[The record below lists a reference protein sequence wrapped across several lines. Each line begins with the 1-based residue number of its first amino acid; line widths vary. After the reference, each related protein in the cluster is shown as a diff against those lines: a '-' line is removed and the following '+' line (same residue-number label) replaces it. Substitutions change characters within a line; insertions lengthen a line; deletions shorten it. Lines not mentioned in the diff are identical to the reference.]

1 MLLSSLDLE
10 IQIPMKALILLTFMM
25 ISFTIKAQVVYEH
38 TYDSA
43 STVSSGGTLN
53 QLMVVKFEVSGERY
67 VKINQWGKEILIYD
81 LNHSLLKTISFASF
95 PGMSV
100 YQGDILYLSQSL
112 FNTDPKIEF
121 LYSSH
126 NASSNYYTGI
136 YNEDGLLLF
145 SDTGLIAIRS
155 AIQLQQY
162 PIYNT
167 SLGTKMIISYKN
179 GQAKVFGLG
188 GTLSASVANIN
199 QNLLSS
205 LAVSNAYPNPAVNSS
220 TIDYILPDGTNDGY
234 IVFYDL
240 QSNEVRRFRVDRT
253 FNSLLISTSDISAG
267 TYYYQLQTKGNIS
280 AGKKLVVIK

>member
-1 MLLSSLDLE
+1 
-10 IQIPMKALILLTFMM
+10 MKALILFAFAM
-25 ISFTIKAQVVYEH
+25 ISIIAPAQIVYEH

-43 STVSSGGTLN
+43 STVSTAGTLN
-53 QLMVVKFEVSGERY
+53 QLMIVKFEVSGERY
-67 VKINQWGKEILIYD
+67 VKINQWGEEISIYD
-81 LNHSLLKTISFASF
+81 MNHSLLKTISFASF

-126 NASSNYYTGI
+126 NGSGGYYTGI
-136 YNEDGLLLF
+136 YNEDGVVLF

-155 AIQLQQY
+155 AVLLQQY

-179 GQAKVFGLG
+179 GQAKVFGLAG
-188 GTLSASVANIN
+188 ILTTSIANTN
-199 QNLLSS
+199 QNLLNSI
-205 LAVSNAYPNPAVNSS
+205 AISNPYPNPTSNST
-220 TIDYILPDGTNDGY
+220 TIDYKLPSGENQGE

-240 QSNEVRRFRVDRT
+240 QGNEVKRFKVDQT
-253 FNSLLISTSDISAG
+253 FNSLLISTSDIAAG
-267 TYYYQLQTKGNIS
+267 TYYYQLQTSGNIS